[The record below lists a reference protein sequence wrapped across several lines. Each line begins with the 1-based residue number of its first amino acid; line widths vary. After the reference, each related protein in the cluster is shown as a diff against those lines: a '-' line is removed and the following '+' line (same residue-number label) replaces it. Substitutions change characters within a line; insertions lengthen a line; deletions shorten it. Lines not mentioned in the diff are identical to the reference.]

1 MAAEKRRRKQSP
13 KALALKLR
21 RLAWQYCDLD
31 ETDPDRERVWTVLVA
46 LARAL
51 EHDHLRKLDRM
62 VSEARRFAE
71 KRHRVVV
78 DGKVVVDVTPDLLPA
93 RTEAQEYEQALRKL
107 TAVLAE
113 AYLALVQKVADAIGP
128 GGALT
133 TKSWLDELARGAA
146 KDSGGRP
153 KVPAKWD
160 AELVLD
166 AALRAAGIRRDQL
179 DRVKAAYGTTAA
191 RRLKRQKNR

>member
-1 MAAEKRRRKQSP
+1 
-13 KALALKLR
+13 
-21 RLAWQYCDLD
+21 
-31 ETDPDRERVWTVLVA
+31 V
-46 LARAL
+46 
-51 EHDHLRKLDRM
+51 
-62 VSEARRFAE
+62 
-71 KRHRVVV
+71 
-78 DGKVVVDVTPDLLPA
+78 
-93 RTEAQEYEQALRKL
+93 
-107 TAVLAE
+107 VLAE